1 MNSGHDA
8 VLSIVEQAPEE
19 TGTRSMNSRN
29 LALAVLMS
37 VIFGLGWILGK
48 SALDQFPPVL
58 MAAFR
63 FGIAAMTICA
73 LTGWPKLGLSRL
85 LPLSVLAISAPY
97 SLSNIGLAHLD
108 VSLTILLV
116 QLEAPILICLSALF
130 LGEKVD
136 RGAVCGTIL
145 ATAGVVLV
153 AGEPASSGGLP
164 WIGLVIFSIIVWATG
179 QLWIRTKGISG
190 SVSLLG
196 GLAALATPQL
206 FVLSAFLEPG
216 AMALLPDVSMIGW
229 MQVIYLGVVMTALGI
244 GIWYYLI
251 ARFEVPLVAPFLLL
265 VPAVS
270 IAGGILLLSEEVSA
284 TRMIGAAVIMVGV
297 ALATFKVRG
306 QVGPRHGSRTK
317 ESEAQ

>member
-1 MNSGHDA
+1 
-8 VLSIVEQAPEE
+8 
-19 TGTRSMNSRN
+19 MNSRN

-37 VIFGLGWILGK
+37 VIFGLGWVLGK
-48 SALDQFPPVL
+48 SVLEQFPPVL

-63 FGIAAMTICA
+63 FGIAALTICT

-85 LPLSVLAISAPY
+85 LPLSILAISAPY

-116 QLEAPILICLSALF
+116 QLEAPILICLSALL
-130 LGEKVD
+130 LGERVG
-136 RGAVCGTIL
+136 RGAVCGTML

-164 WIGLVIFSIIVWATG
+164 WIGLVIFSIFVWATG
-179 QLWIRTKGISG
+179 QLWIRTNGISG
-190 SVSLLG
+190 GVSLLG
-196 GLAALATPQL
+196 ALAALATPQL
-206 FVLSAFLEPG
+206 FVLSAVLEPD
-216 AMALLPDVSMIGW
+216 AMAVLPHISLIGW

-251 ARFEVPLVAPFLLL
+251 ARLEVPLVAPFLLL

-270 IAGGILLLSEEVSA
+270 IAGGMLLLSEEVSA
-284 TRMIGAAVIMVGV
+284 VRMIGAAVILAGV
-297 ALATFKVRG
+297 ALATLKVRR
-306 QVGPRHGSRTK
+306 QVDIRTEVEPRKTK
-317 ESEAQ
+317 LNDPTM

>member
-1 MNSGHDA
+1 
-8 VLSIVEQAPEE
+8 
-19 TGTRSMNSRN
+19 MNSRN
-29 LALAVLMS
+29 LVLAMIMS

-63 FGIAAMTICA
+63 FGIAAMAICT
-73 LTGWPKLGLSRL
+73 LTGWPRLGLSRL

-130 LGEKVD
+130 LGERVD
-136 RGAVCGTIL
+136 RSAVCGTVL
-145 ATAGVVLV
+145 AAVGVVLV

-164 WIGLVIFSIIVWATG
+164 WIGLVVFSVFVWATG
-179 QLWIRTKGISG
+179 QLWIRTNGISG

-196 GLAALATPQL
+196 ALAALATPQL
-206 FVLSAFLEPG
+206 FVLSAILEPD
-216 AMALLPDVSMIGW
+216 AMAVLPDVSLIGW
-229 MQVIYLGVVMTALGI
+229 LQVIYLGVVMTALGI

-270 IAGGILLLSEEVSA
+270 ISGGMLLLSEEVSA
-284 TRMIGAAVIMVGV
+284 VRMIGAAVITAGV
-297 ALATFKVRG
+297 ALATLKVRMRTDT
-306 QVGPRHGSRTK
+306 RHGSRT
-317 ESEAQ
+317 EENRVP